1 MDADP
6 GAAVTAGGGSGSRA
20 EVLRRVRE
28 ALGGERGVH
37 GRVPRRYAR
46 RLPEA
51 EAAGRADVVA
61 LFTERMAGNRAAV
74 RHVSADE
81 LGTAVA
87 AALWGRGAGQIVV
100 PADLPFGWLA
110 ELDGVR
116 ALADAPAVDL
126 DTLAACDG
134 VVTGCAA
141 AVAQTGTVILD
152 GGRAQGRRALTLVP
166 RLHVCVV
173 HADQIAGTVPEV
185 VARLD
190 PARPLTWI
198 SGPSVTHGVEAVR
211 VEGVHGPRHLEVLVV
226 ED

>member
-1 MDADP
+1 M
-6 GAAVTAGGGSGSRA
+6 TAGGGAGSRA

-28 ALGGERGVH
+28 ALGGAGGARPP
-37 GRVPRRYAR
+37 VPRGYAR

-51 EAAGRADVVA
+51 EAAARADVVA
-61 LFTERMAGNRAAV
+61 LFTERLADNRAAV

-87 AALWGRGAGQIVV
+87 AALWGREVEEIVV

-116 ALADAPAVDL
+116 ALADTPAVDL
-126 DTLAACDG
+126 GTLAAVDG

-141 AVAQTGTVILD
+141 AVAQTGTVVLD
-152 GGRAQGRRALTLVP
+152 GGRAQGRRVLSLVP
-166 RLHVCVV
+166 GYHLCVV
-173 HADQIAGTVPEV
+173 HADQIAGTVPEAV
-185 VARLD
+185 GRLD

-198 SGPSVTHGVEAVR
+198 SGPSATDGIEMVR
-211 VEGVHGPRHLEVLVV
+211 VEGVHGPCHLEVLVV

>member
-1 MDADP
+1 MTASGDGP
-6 GAAVTAGGGSGSRA
+6 GAGRGGGSRA

-28 ALGGERGVH
+28 ALGGDRGT
-37 GRVPRRYAR
+37 RPPVPRRYPR
-46 RLPEA
+46 RLTEDEA
-51 EAAGRADVVA
+51 GNRADVLA
-61 LFTERMAGNRAAV
+61 LFTERVADNRASV

-87 AALWGRGAGQIVV
+87 AALWGREAKQIVV

-116 ALADAPAVDL
+116 ALADTPAVDV
-126 DTLAACDG
+126 DTLAAVDG

-141 AVAQTGTVILD
+141 AIALTGTVVLD
-152 GGRAQGRRALTLVP
+152 GGRAQGRRALTAVP
-166 RLHVCVV
+166 GYHLCVV
-173 HADQIAGTVPEV
+173 HADQIVGTVPEAV
-185 VARLD
+185 ERLD

-198 SGPSVTHGVEAVR
+198 SGPSATHGIEMVR

>member
-1 MDADP
+1 MTAHG
-6 GAAVTAGGGSGSRA
+6 GAGSRA

-28 ALGGERGVH
+28 ALGGERGTQPP
-37 GRVPRRYAR
+37 VPRGYAR

-51 EAAGRADVVA
+51 EAATRADVVA
-61 LFTERMAGNRAAV
+61 LFTERVADNRAAV
-74 RHVSADE
+74 RHVSGDE

-87 AALWGRGAGQIVV
+87 AALWGREIKQIVV

-126 DTLAACDG
+126 ATLAAADG

-141 AVAQTGTVILD
+141 AVAGTGTVILD

-166 RLHVCVV
+166 GYHLCVV
-173 HADQIAGTVPEV
+173 HADQIAGTVPEAV
-185 VARLD
+185 GRLD

-198 SGPSVTHGVEAVR
+198 SGPSATHGIEAVR

>member
-1 MDADP
+1 M
-6 GAAVTAGGGSGSRA
+6 TAGGGAGSRG

-28 ALGGERGVH
+28 ALGGARGA
-37 GRVPRRYAR
+37 RPPVPRGYAR
-46 RLPEA
+46 RLPEQ
-51 EAAGRADVVA
+51 EAATRADVIA
-61 LFTERMAGNRAAV
+61 LFTERVAGNRAAV

-87 AALWGRGAGQIVV
+87 AALWGREVKQIVV

-116 ALADAPAVDL
+116 ALADTPAVDL
-126 DTLAACDG
+126 GALAAVDG
-134 VVTGCAA
+134 VVTGCAV

-152 GGRAQGRRALTLVP
+152 GGRAQGRRALSLVP
-166 RLHVCVV
+166 GYHLCVV
-173 HADQIAGTVPEV
+173 HADQIAGTVPEAV
-185 VARLD
+185 GRLD

-198 SGPSVTHGVEAVR
+198 SGPSATDGIEMVR
-211 VEGVHGPRHLEVLVV
+211 VEGVHGPCHLEVLVV